1 MKMKNKMKGKQ
12 SNRERIWVK
21 EASKTKHFMILKF

>member
-1 MKMKNKMKGKQ
+1 MKMEMEMKEKE